1 MLTKFTPLSIVVF
14 ITSFLLLG
22 CDQLTTD
29 TSAPAPTITAQGFDI
44 TSAQE
49 GSVGQF
55 NSIRLRIESPGRVG
69 VLQIKERSYHVDL
82 ASTPERDHFKLFGLE
97 RKPLH
102 SQDVTLDFQ
111 NYVNQ
116 KLQKAGDYTILVE
129 VTDKR
134 QQVTKANIQIRLNE
148 PEPAPEPAK
157 PESSQSD
164 IETIPPT
171 STQEKAE
178 SVPVK
183 VGQFEIQRIGP
194 REIEGEKV
202 FGLTWKTVDAM
213 YVTIRVRKNEQGATK
228 LASLSINDYENVV
241 TVNNLSQLLDST
253 QDQKYVDFSTANN
266 TGADKVLGVINQG
279 TPYIVKTSVSTTVL
293 SSLGTTVTLKGEY
306 KYQ

>member
-1 MLTKFTPLSIVVF
+1 MLKNFTALSILVF
-14 ITSFLLLG
+14 ITSCLLPG
-22 CDQLTTD
+22 CDQLSTD
-29 TSAPAPTITAQGFDI
+29 SSAPAPTITAQGFDI
-44 TSAQE
+44 ALAQE
-49 GSVGQF
+49 GRVGQF
-55 NSIRLRIESPGRVG
+55 GSLRLRIESPGRVG
-69 VLQIKERSYHVDL
+69 GLQIKERSYHVDL
-82 ASTPERDHFKLFGLE
+82 ASTPERNHFKLFGIE

-116 KLQKAGDYTILVE
+116 KLQAAGDYTILVE

-134 QQVTKANIQIRLNE
+134 EQVTRANILIRLS
-148 PEPAPEPAK
+148 EPAPAAEPPQ
-157 PESSQSD
+157 PETSQSD
-164 IETIPPT
+164 IETGPST
-171 STQEKAE
+171 SAQEKSE
-178 SVPVK
+178 SAPVK

-213 YVTIRVRKNEQGATK
+213 YVTIRVRKDEEGATK
-228 LASLSINDYENVV
+228 LASLSISDYEKVV

-253 QDQKYVDFSTANN
+253 HDQTYVEFSTANN

-279 TPYIVKTSVSTTVL
+279 KPYIVKTSQSTTVL
-293 SSLGTTVTLKGEY
+293 SSLGTTVTLSGEY